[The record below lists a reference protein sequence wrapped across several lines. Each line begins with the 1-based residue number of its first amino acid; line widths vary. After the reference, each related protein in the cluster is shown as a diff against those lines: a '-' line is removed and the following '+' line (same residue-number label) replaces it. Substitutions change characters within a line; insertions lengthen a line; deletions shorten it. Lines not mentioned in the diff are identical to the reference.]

1 MNLEV
6 KNLNYSY
13 HQHEVLKDISFEVD
27 ENNLLCILG
36 PNGAGKSTMFKCIL
50 HLLKGYDGEIL
61 LDGENLKGYKAQQLA
76 KKIAYVPQSNNPV
89 FNYSVSEMILMGT
102 TSQFSMMSKPSKSQL
117 KIVDE
122 CLEKIDI
129 AYLKD
134 RDFMNLSGGER
145 QLVLIARA
153 LAQQAKIIVMDE
165 PTSDLDYGNQIKVLN
180 TVKKLSREGY
190 IIIQSTHN
198 PDQAF
203 LYADKVLALY
213 NKEVLAFGSPRE
225 IISSGLIKQ
234 LYKVDV
240 ELNSLYDDKI
250 RVCVPKCLII

>member
-1 MNLEV
+1 MILEV
-6 KNLNYSY
+6 KNLNYGY
-13 HQHEVLKDISFEVD
+13 GNHKVLNDISFKVE
-27 ENNLLCILG
+27 ENTLLCILG

-61 LDGENLKGYKAQQLA
+61 LDGENIKKYKTQQLA
-76 KKIAYVPQSNNPV
+76 KKIAYVPQSHNPI
-89 FNYSVSEMILMGT
+89 FSYSVTEMILMGT
-102 TSQFSMMSKPSKSQL
+102 TSHFSIMSKPSKEQL
-117 KIVDE
+117 KIVDK

-134 RDFMNLSGGER
+134 RDFMRLSGGER

-180 TVKKLSREGY
+180 TVKKLSKEGY

-203 LYADKVLALY
+203 LYADKVLALHD
-213 NKEVLAFGSPRE
+213 KKVIAFGSPRK
-225 IISSGLIKQ
+225 IVDSGLIKQ

-250 RVCVPKCLII
+250 RVCVPKCLIV